1 MINIPTEVLIANAF
15 YAIQE
20 NRLEYDELKEYKIA
34 IYQTLTK
41 KYKYIM
47 FNDKDNIL
55 TYHNRV
61 SDTKF
66 NINGRLFIKLNDG
79 IQLFSNDELNEEWI
93 NKVNSSYSSDEKKL
107 IEESWQKYNKVKR
120 QVQKQKIIK

>member
-15 YAIQE
+15 YAKQK

-34 IYQTLTK
+34 LYQTLTK

-47 FNDKDNIL
+47 FSDKDNFL
-55 TYHNRV
+55 PYPNRV
-61 SDTKF
+61 SNTKYD
-66 NINGRLFIKLNDG
+66 INGRIFIKLNDG